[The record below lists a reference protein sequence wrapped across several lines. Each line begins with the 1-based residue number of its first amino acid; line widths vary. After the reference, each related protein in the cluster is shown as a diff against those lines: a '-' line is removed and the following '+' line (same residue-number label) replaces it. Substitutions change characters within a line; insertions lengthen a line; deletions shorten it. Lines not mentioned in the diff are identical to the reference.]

1 MHERKLKVDWKRTAD
16 ELHARYRQ
24 ERNVHIAKRL
34 QALTLLRR
42 GTAIR
47 QVAHIVGVSR
57 MSIHK
62 WLTWS
67 RTGGLDELTRRTRG
81 GNRIPVRPLLTPDQQ
96 AQLIQHAATQGFR
109 TLREAVVWSQRELGV
124 ALSERQM
131 RRLSHRLRFRRKVL
145 RPLAVGADAALQ
157 APWKKGTW
165 RGVEGTGGA
174 LGAVGSVCGRG

>member
-1 MHERKLKVDWKRTAD
+1 
-16 ELHARYRQ
+16 
-24 ERNVHIAKRL
+24 
-34 QALTLLRR
+34 
-42 GTAIR
+42 
-47 QVAHIVGVSR
+47 
-57 MSIHK
+57 
-62 WLTWS
+62 
-67 RTGGLDELTRRTRG
+67 
-81 GNRIPVRPLLTPDQQ
+81 
-96 AQLIQHAATQGFR
+96 
-109 TLREAVVWSQRELGV
+109 VWSQRELGV

>member
-96 AQLIQHAATQGFR
+96 AQLIQHAATQAFARSARQWCGASGSWALCFPSVR
-109 TLREAVVWSQRELGV
+109 CDGCLG
-124 ALSERQM
+124 SWGSSGR
-131 RRLSHRLRFRRKVL
+131 H
-145 RPLAVGADAALQ
+145 
-157 APWKKGTW
+157 
-165 RGVEGTGGA
+165 GV
-174 LGAVGSVCGRG
+174 RW